1 MEHGRARPRAQRS
14 GRIFAVKSLLTSTDT
29 GLGERWADCPGG
41 TSMKLSPLVS
51 LAAAVSVWPAAQA
64 GLIFQFDYSYDT
76 SGFFT
81 DSRKAVLELA
91 ASYLEARIEDN
102 LAAIPANSGAQTWK
116 PVFNNPSSGA
126 QVQLTGV
133 SIPSQTMVVYVGAR
147 DIGGGTLAQATF
159 ATSVTAFSGA
169 TGDPWRTT
177 VFGRGQSGVDI
188 YPNVDPNTSTD
199 FGPWGGSIS
208 FSTAFNW
215 YFDSDV
221 STVDVPG
228 NRYDF
233 FSVAVHEMGHL
244 LGIGTAA
251 SWTRQ
256 VSGTTFNG
264 PNSIAANGGTAPTV
278 QTGGGH
284 WANGVTSD
292 LPGTITPQETA
303 LDPDIIQGVRKWY
316 TDLDWAALQDIGWQV
331 TPVPEPGDTLVFAGV
346 GLGLFVLFRRR
357 RSASRSGWMP

>member
-1 MEHGRARPRAQRS
+1 
-14 GRIFAVKSLLTSTDT
+14 
-29 GLGERWADCPGG
+29 
-41 TSMKLSPLVS
+41 MKLPPLVS
-51 LAAAVSVWPAAQA
+51 LAAAVGAWPAAQA
-64 GLIFQFDYSYDT
+64 GLLFQFDYTYDT

-81 DSRKAVLELA
+81 DSRKAVLESA

-102 LAAIPANSGAQTWK
+102 LAAIPVNSVVSGQTQTWR
-116 PVFNNPSSGA
+116 PVFSHPGTGST
-126 QVQLTGV
+126 VQLTGV
-133 SIPSQTMVVYVGAR
+133 SVPYQTMVVYVGAR
-147 DIGGGTLAQATF
+147 NIGGGTLAQASF
-159 ATSVTAFSGA
+159 ATGVTALSGA
-169 TGDPWRTT
+169 SGDPWRTT
-177 VFGRGQSGVDI
+177 VLGRGQAGVDI
-188 YPNVDPNTSTD
+188 YPTVDPNTSTD

-215 YFDSDV
+215 YFDSNV

-233 FSVAVHEMGHL
+233 FSVAIHEMGHL

-264 PNSIAANGGTAPTV
+264 PHSITANGGTPPDLE
-278 QTGGGH
+278 TGGGH
-284 WANGVTSD
+284 WDAGVTSD

-303 LDPDIIQGVRKWY
+303 LDPDIIQGERKWF
-316 TDLDWAALQDIGWQV
+316 TDLDWAALQDIGWQI
-331 TPVPEPGDTLVFAGV
+331 TPVPEPGETVVFAGV

>member
-1 MEHGRARPRAQRS
+1 MKLAYL
-14 GRIFAVKSLLTSTDT
+14 AVLTS
-29 GLGERWADCPGG
+29 
-41 TSMKLSPLVS
+41 
-51 LAAAVSVWPAAQA
+51 AVGALPAAHA

-81 DSRKAVLELA
+81 DSRKAVLETA

-102 LAAIPANSGAQTWK
+102 LAAIPASSGQQTWK
-116 PVFNNPSSGA
+116 PVFNNPSTGS

-133 SIPSQTMVVYVGAR
+133 SIPSQTMVIYAGAR
-147 DIGGGTLAQATF
+147 DIGGGTLAQATA

-169 TGDPWRTT
+169 SGDPWRST
-177 VFGRGQSGVDI
+177 VFGRGQTGVDI
-188 YPNVDPNTSTD
+188 YPTVEPNTSTD

-221 STVDVPG
+221 ATVDVPG

-233 FSVAVHEMGHL
+233 FSVAIHEMGHL

-256 VSGTTFNG
+256 VSGNTFTG
-264 PNSIAANGGTAPTV
+264 AASVAANGGVAPTL

-284 WANGVTSD
+284 WANDTDSE
-292 LPGTITPQETA
+292 LPGSITPQETA
-303 LDPDIIQGVRKWY
+303 LDPDIAQGVRKWY
-316 TDLDWAALQDIGWQV
+316 TDLDWAALEDIGWQV
-331 TPVPEPGDTLVFAGV
+331 TPVPEPGDTLVFAGL
-346 GLGLFVLFRRR
+346 GLGAFVLVRHRRKA
-357 RSASRSGWMP
+357 ASRSAWMP

>member
-1 MEHGRARPRAQRS
+1 
-14 GRIFAVKSLLTSTDT
+14 
-29 GLGERWADCPGG
+29 
-41 TSMKLSPLVS
+41 MKLSPLVS

-81 DSRKAVLELA
+81 DSRKAVLEEA

-102 LAAIPANSGAQTWK
+102 LAAIPATASGGQTWK
-116 PVFNNPSSGA
+116 PVYNNPATGN
-126 QVQLTGV
+126 QVDYRNMAAI
-133 SIPSQTMVVYVGAR
+133 SIPAQTMVVYVGAR
-147 DIGGGTLAQATF
+147 NIGGGTLAQASF
-159 ATSVTAFSGA
+159 ATSVSAFSGPS
-169 TGDPWRTT
+169 GEPWRTT

-188 YPNVDPNTSTD
+188 YPELAPNTSTD

-256 VSGTTFNG
+256 VSGTSFTG
-264 PNSIAANGGTAPTV
+264 PYSIAANGGTPPDL

-284 WANGVTSD
+284 WDHGVTSD

-303 LDPDIIQGVRKWY
+303 LDPDIVQGVRKWY
-316 TDLDWAALQDIGWQV
+316 TDLDWAALQDIGWQI
-331 TPVPEPGDTLVFAGV
+331 TPVPEPGETLVFAGV